1 MNKQITSV
9 QAPEVK
15 KSRGKKL
22 SITAIVLGGIAM
34 TFCLSVPIEQIY
46 YGILTGFFGRIF
58 LAAIEPIAL
67 FITLL
72 GVPVGVVGMVL
83 GSRGTKLLREEGR
96 KVVLGRIGFFVAL
109 AGVVYCALLFTCYGF
124 MYLQIYLNF
133 FE

>member
-1 MNKQITSV
+1 MNEQITPV

-15 KSRGKKL
+15 KPRGKKL
-22 SITAIVLGGIAM
+22 SITAIVLGGIALE
-34 TFCLSVPIEQIY
+34 FCLAVPVVQIM
-46 YGILTGFFGRIF
+46 YGIETGFFGGIF
-58 LAAIEPIAL
+58 LAAIHPVAL

-109 AGVVYCALLFTCYGF
+109 AGVVYCALLFTLYGF

-133 FE
+133 LE